1 VIAISVGFVA
11 ATMVLSAVFEQLS
24 ERERD
29 RRSKVPSPLRGEG

>member
-1 VIAISVGFVA
+1 LKDHPVIAIAVGFVA

-29 RRSKVPSPLRGEG
+29 RRRGRR

>member
-1 VIAISVGFVA
+1 VIALLVGFVA

-29 RRSKVPSPLRGEG
+29 RRREGDGRP